1 MWVYRHKYYDNTGKR
16 KEKKKSGFKTEKAAI
31 KSLLEVKAATIN
43 GRFKQVKHEHLTVG
57 QWLDV
62 WYKSNEMKW
71 KISTRIQREHV
82 IRLHLKPVLGRYK
95 LQELDRDTYQKEFL
109 NALEGKYSP
118 NTIRLW
124 HNTFKIAI
132 NAAVEEEILQRN
144 RFTKITVATNN
155 EIQHE
160 EKENFLTP
168 SELRTFLDDA
178 KKHEHIT
185 FYTLF
190 LTIAYTGI
198 RRGESIG
205 LQWKN
210 IDFKN
215 NTLTV
220 ERTRDEKSI
229 RSPKTKNSY
238 RTILVDEVV
247 INQLETYKKWCKQ
260 VLFSAGKKLNDETYV
275 FINEGSGEPISS
287 SSSLYN
293 FNKIKKRTNLQNITI
308 HGLRHTHCTFLLN
321 SGLNVK
327 VIAKRL
333 GNTVEMIYKIYGH
346 VLKELETES
355 VALFSQS
362 LQGGAKIGANE

>member
-1 MWVYRHKYYDNTGKR
+1 M
-16 KEKKKSGFKTEKAAI
+16 
-31 KSLLEVKAATIN
+31 
-43 GRFKQVKHEHLTVG
+43 
-57 QWLDV
+57 
-62 WYKSNEMKW
+62 
-71 KISTRIQREHV
+71 
-82 IRLHLKPVLGRYK
+82 
-95 LQELDRDTYQKEFL
+95 
-109 NALEGKYSP
+109 
-118 NTIRLW
+118 
-124 HNTFKIAI
+124 
-132 NAAVEEEILQRN
+132 
-144 RFTKITVATNN
+144 
-155 EIQHE
+155 
-160 EKENFLTP
+160 
-168 SELRTFLDDA
+168 DDA

-215 NTLTV
+215 NTISV

-247 INQLETYKKWCKQ
+247 IKQLETYKKWCKQ
-260 VLFSAGKKLNDETYV
+260 VLFSEGKKLEDETYV
-275 FINEGSGEPISS
+275 FINEDSGEPISS

-346 VLKELETES
+346 VLKELERNLS
-355 VALFSQS
+355 HYLARVCKVGLKLGLMNSPS
-362 LQGGAKIGANE
+362 SSNS